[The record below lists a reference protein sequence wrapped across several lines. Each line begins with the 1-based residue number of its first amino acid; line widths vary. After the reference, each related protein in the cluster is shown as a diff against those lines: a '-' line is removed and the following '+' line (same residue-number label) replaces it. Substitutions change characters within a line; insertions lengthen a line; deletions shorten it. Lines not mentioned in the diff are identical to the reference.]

1 MSELEKHMKPIT
13 FEQALSVFDDK
24 PTEIKPDDVKPLTIE
39 DAKKLISRD

>member
-24 PTEIKPDDVKPLTIE
+24 PTEMKPDDVKPLTIDE
-39 DAKKLISRD
+39 AKKVVARD

>member
-13 FEQALSVFDDK
+13 FKQALSVFDQK
-24 PTEIKPDDVKPLTIE
+24 PTEVKPDDVKPLTIE

>member
-13 FEQALSVFDDK
+13 FEQALKVFDQK

>member
-13 FEQALSVFDDK
+13 FEQALKVFDQK

-39 DAKKLISRD
+39 DAKKVVARD